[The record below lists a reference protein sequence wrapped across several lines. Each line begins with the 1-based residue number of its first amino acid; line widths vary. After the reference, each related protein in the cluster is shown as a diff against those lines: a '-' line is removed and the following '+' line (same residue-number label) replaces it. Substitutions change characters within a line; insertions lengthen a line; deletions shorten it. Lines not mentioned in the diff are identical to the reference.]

1 MKAEADVGGHV
12 LEIYGTVNQR
22 FHVNEL
28 FTQFS
33 PVVSLH
39 VLQTSFYRNSSF
51 VHPRSPRQCNRITE
65 SIMSLPTRPLCCF
78 RHYWPWH
85 LDHPSL
91 ILVWYLWLCSQLVQ
105 IISVISL
112 LPCQTWNRPVFLVH
126 ILLRC
131 PQGSVFGPLL
141 FVMYTIAFPFFLQD
155 WLHGFPRLL
164 RLSLSISVCYFLVF
178 LFYTFSCRFHAA
190 D

>member
-65 SIMSLPTRPLCCF
+65 VLCLCSHDLSDAFDTIDHDFLITRLSSWFGIHGSVLAGSSHICHLAASVSNVKPTCPGTRPHAVSPRAL
-78 RHYWPWH
+78 
-85 LDHPSL
+85 S
-91 ILVWYLWLCSQLVQ
+91 
-105 IISVISL
+105 
-112 LPCQTWNRPVFLVH
+112 LVH
-126 ILLRC
+126 YSSSC
-131 PQGSVFGPLL
+131 TPLL
-141 FVMYTIAFPFFLQD
+141 SVPSFL
-155 WLHGFPRLL
+155 
-164 RLSLSISVCYFLVF
+164 LVP
-178 LFYTFSCRFHAA
+178 
-190 D
+190 

>member
-78 RHYWPWH
+78 RHYCLWH
-85 LDHPSL
+85 LDHSSL
-91 ILVWYLWLCSQLVQ
+91 ILVWHPWLCSQLVQ

-131 PQGSVFGPLL
+131 PQGSVLGPLL
-141 FVMYTIAFPFFLQD
+141 FDMYD
-155 WLHGFPRLL
+155 
-164 RLSLSISVCYFLVF
+164 SLSFFSPGLTAWIPQTFTVKCENICLLLFSFSVLHF
-178 LFYTFSCRFHAA
+178 
-190 D
+190 